1 VYICKLKPK
10 IKRSCTNVQVK
21 NGYIRRITD
30 DEVKSLA
37 LEIAGTNVT
46 TTYIFCPRAPQKAL
60 GIKLPFLIMIIKN
73 MKKYFTFEITIL
85 DNKDMHRRFRVSNFE
100 STTRVRPFCTS
111 MPIGLCPGWNQ
122 IQFNLADFTRRAYGT
137 NYIETTRIQIH
148 ANCRIRRIYFADRLY
163 AENELPEEFKLFKP
177 LQRVKCVQEDDEK
190 EKDFTQEEIEIPND
204 VPPMMPDIEEPADIP
219 QIWEEPL
226 ENNLPFEEQF
236 VPLEEFMPTLNEQ
249 EREEQERE
257 EQEREEQ
264 EREEQEREEQEREE
278 QEREEQ
284 EREEQEREEQEKEE
298 QQREEEQRE
307 EEQREAQR
315 REEQQRE
322 EQQREEQQGGQEE
335 LLEEIE
341 YEDDEIDEQLIRE
354 VYRGYDPDDEANG
367 ERIHDDEFE
376 YRVP

>member
-1 VYICKLKPK
+1 MFRNKYQHGLLSVLY
-10 IKRSCTNVQVK
+10 SCGSSPLQLWDMHVK

-85 DNKDMHRRFRVSNFE
+85 DDKDMHRRFRVSNFQ

-163 AENELPEEFKLFKP
+163 AEDELPEEFKLFKP
-177 LQRVKCVQEDDEK
+177 LQRAKCVREEDVVK
-190 EKDFTQEEIEIPND
+190 EKKKILEEIETEEPPPFEAAEVVEPVEEEVEEEPAEDELVEEEAVAVED
-204 VPPMMPDIEEPADIP
+204 VLRPDEIREEDEDEEEEVEEEEEEEEEDEMEPADI
-219 QIWEEPL
+219 
-226 ENNLPFEEQF
+226 
-236 VPLEEFMPTLNEQ
+236 TD
-249 EREEQERE
+249 
-257 EQEREEQ
+257 
-264 EREEQEREEQEREE
+264 
-278 QEREEQ
+278 
-284 EREEQEREEQEKEE
+284 
-298 QQREEEQRE
+298 
-307 EEQREAQR
+307 
-315 REEQQRE
+315 
-322 EQQREEQQGGQEE
+322 
-335 LLEEIE
+335 
-341 YEDDEIDEQLIRE
+341 YEDEDEVDELGVAPVTPGYVTEDETDIERD
-354 VYRGYDPDDEANG
+354 RGDE
-367 ERIHDDEFE
+367 DEE
-376 YRVP
+376 YGVP

>member
-1 VYICKLKPK
+1 
-10 IKRSCTNVQVK
+10 VK

-85 DNKDMHRRFRVSNFE
+85 DDKDMHRRFRVSNFQ

-111 MPIGLCPGWNQ
+111 MPFGLCCGWNQ

-177 LQRVKCVQEDDEK
+177 LQRAKCVREEDVVK
-190 EKDFTQEEIEIPND
+190 EKKKPEEIETEEPPFEAAEVVEPVEEEVEEEPAEDELIEEEAVPVED
-204 VPPMMPDIEEPADIP
+204 VRRPDEIREEVEDEEEEEEEVEEEEDEVEPADI
-219 QIWEEPL
+219 
-226 ENNLPFEEQF
+226 
-236 VPLEEFMPTLNEQ
+236 TD
-249 EREEQERE
+249 
-257 EQEREEQ
+257 
-264 EREEQEREEQEREE
+264 
-278 QEREEQ
+278 
-284 EREEQEREEQEKEE
+284 
-298 QQREEEQRE
+298 
-307 EEQREAQR
+307 
-315 REEQQRE
+315 
-322 EQQREEQQGGQEE
+322 
-335 LLEEIE
+335 
-341 YEDDEIDEQLIRE
+341 YEDEDEVDEPG
-354 VYRGYDPDDEANG
+354 VVPVTPGYVTEDETDI
-367 ERIHDDEFE
+367 ERDQGDEDEE
-376 YRVP
+376 YGVP